1 MTTRSRTPRAGASA
15 PYDAPHLRIARSAL
29 ADPGAGGADR
39 FHDWLAAQKEH
50 ADMRVRQVALEDLAG
65 WRTDPA
71 TGNLVHETG
80 RFYSVEGLDVHV
92 PGGPVERWQQP
103 IINQP
108 EVGILGI
115 LVKEFDGVLHCLMQA
130 KIEPGNHNGLQLSP
144 TVQATRSNYT
154 RVHRGAEV
162 PYLRHFRD
170 ASRHRVL
177 ADVRQ
182 SEQGA
187 WFFRKRNRN
196 MVVQATED
204 VEQRPGFIWLT
215 LHQLH
220 TLLRLDDLV
229 NMDARSVLACLPF
242 TGPGL
247 PHVLGTPRDDFTAAL
262 VRSCDGR
269 ADAPEAP
276 ADVLH
281 WITEVRTRRDVAAER
296 VPLRALAGWRGVDGR
311 IAHESGRFFRVAGVD
326 VTAVGREVRAWAQ
339 PMIEPCGRG
348 VIAFLVRRIDGVLHL
363 LVHAATEPGY
373 VDGVELAPTVQCT
386 PDSLAALPARA
397 RPRHL
402 DAVLNAASE
411 QIRFD
416 AVHSEEG
423 GRFYHAR
430 NRYLIVETDEDHG
443 ARAPDHRWLTV
454 AQLVALMRHSH
465 YVNVQ
470 ARCLLACLHGLTA
483 RSGPVKPSAALS

>member
-1 MTTRSRTPRAGASA
+1 MAADTGAGA
-15 PYDAPHLRIARSAL
+15 
-29 ADPGAGGADR
+29 ADR
-39 FHDWLAAQKEH
+39 FHRWLAAQKQH
-50 ADMRVRQVALEDLAG
+50 TDMLVRQVALEDLAG
-65 WRTDPA
+65 WNAEPG

-80 RFYSVEGLDVHV
+80 RFYSVEGLDVHL
-92 PGGPVERWQQP
+92 PGAPVERWQQP

-154 RVHRGAEV
+154 RVHKGAEV
-162 PYLRHFRD
+162 PYLHYFRD
-170 ASRHRVL
+170 TSRHQVL

-196 MVVQATED
+196 IVVQVTED
-204 VEQRPGFIWLT
+204 VEVREGFTWLT

-220 TLLRLDDLV
+220 ELLMLDDLV

-247 PHVLGTPRDDFTAAL
+247 PQVLGTPADDFTAAL
-262 VRSCDGR
+262 VRSCDER
-269 ADAPEAP
+269 ADVPENLAG
-276 ADVLH
+276 VLH
-281 WITEVRTRRDVAAER
+281 WITDVRTRRDVVAER
-296 VPLRALAGWRGVDGR
+296 VPLRALAGWRRDDGR
-311 IAHESGRFFRVAGVD
+311 IAHESGRFFRVTGVD
-326 VTAVGREVRAWAQ
+326 VAATGREVRAWAQ
-339 PMIEPCGRG
+339 PMIEPCGEG
-348 VIAFLVRRIDGVLHL
+348 VIAFLARRIDGVLHL

-373 VDGVELAPTVQCT
+373 ADVVELAPTVQCT
-386 PDSLAALPARA
+386 PAALDALPAGA
-397 RPRHL
+397 RPPHL
-402 DAVLNAASE
+402 DAVLNAAPE
-411 QIRFD
+411 RIRFD

-430 NRYLIVETDEDHG
+430 NRYLIVETEEDLG
-443 ARAPDHRWLTV
+443 AGAPDHRWLTV

-470 ARCLLACLHGLTA
+470 ARCLLACLHSLTA
-483 RSGPVKPSAALS
+483 RRSGPVQPSVALS